1 MITVSKDC
9 IQHVSFSSGYNVLI
23 CLDIAAVMDQRALW
37 FALFLPLSLSF
48 DTEGTVWLYDSFK
61 VLYNNKQTITLIY
74 SS

>member
-1 MITVSKDC
+1 MISVSKDG

-48 DTEGTVWLYDSFK
+48 DTEGTV
-61 VLYNNKQTITLIY
+61 
-74 SS
+74 